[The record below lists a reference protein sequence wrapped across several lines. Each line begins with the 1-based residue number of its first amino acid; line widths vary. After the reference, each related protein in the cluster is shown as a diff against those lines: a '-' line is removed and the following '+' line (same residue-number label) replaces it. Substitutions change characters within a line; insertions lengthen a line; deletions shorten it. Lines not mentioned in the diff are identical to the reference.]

1 MLIDAFDVMLK
12 KRNGLLQAATKLI
25 KKYRSI
31 EMTSRRSVYDAMDGI
46 EQYPIYSINC
56 RDFLVSQKQKRKKK
70 KNEKEKKKV
79 SKNLYTKSLYVSCLL
94 SVYCLL
100 SRCFYC
106 LSNIKMYSTTNSF
119 LFYNLFSSLFII

>member
-25 KKYRSI
+25 QKYRSI

-70 KNEKEKKKV
+70 KMKKKKKKYQRICIQRV
-79 SKNLYTKSLYVSCLL
+79 YMCL
-94 SVYCLL
+94 VYCL
-100 SRCFYC
+100 
-106 LSNIKMYSTTNSF
+106 
-119 LFYNLFSSLFII
+119 FIVYYHDVSIVFQI

>member
-70 KNEKEKKKV
+70 KKWKRKKKKYQRICIQRV
-79 SKNLYTKSLYVSCLL
+79 YMCL
-94 SVYCLL
+94 VYCL
-100 SRCFYC
+100 
-106 LSNIKMYSTTNSF
+106 
-119 LFYNLFSSLFII
+119 FIVYYHDVSIVFQI

>member
-56 RDFLVSQKQKRKKK
+56 RDFLVSQKQKK
-70 KNEKEKKKV
+70 EEKK
-79 SKNLYTKSLYVSCLL
+79 
-94 SVYCLL
+94 
-100 SRCFYC
+100 F
-106 LSNIKMYSTTNSF
+106 
-119 LFYNLFSSLFII
+119 

>member
-1 MLIDAFDVMLK
+1 MLK

-56 RDFLVSQKQKRKKK
+56 RDFLVSQKQKRKKN
-70 KNEKEKKKV
+70 KNEKRKKK
-79 SKNLYTKSLYVSCLL
+79 KKSIKEFVYKEFICVLFIVCLL
-94 SVYCLL
+94 SIITMFLL
-100 SRCFYC
+100 SFKYK
-106 LSNIKMYSTTNSF
+106 NVQYH
-119 LFYNLFSSLFII
+119 